1 MNIALIGHGTF
12 GKEIER
18 EALQRGHTVAAVY
31 TSRYPVGQY
40 LPKHERTIDCCID
53 VSVPAAVLT
62 NARTCAAAGI
72 PIVLGT
78 TGWQEYH
85 TEVLE
90 AVRNHDGTLIYG
102 SNFSIGAQMLFA
114 LVRAAAAMADRLPE
128 YDLSISEIHHARKA
142 DSPSGT
148 ALTLAREILARV
160 SRKTAL
166 HHPATGAIRP
176 HELSVASS
184 RIGSVPG
191 THSVLLHSPA
201 DEIELVH
208 RAHDRSGFAAGAVRA
223 AELTAR
229 YSGIHRFDELIQS
242 EFLTLSQ

>member
-18 EALQRGHTVAAVY
+18 EALQRGHSVAAVY
-31 TSRYPVGQY
+31 TSRFPVDQY
-40 LPKHERTIDCCID
+40 LPKNERTIDCCID
-53 VSVPAAVLT
+53 VSVPSAVLT
-62 NARTCAAAGI
+62 NVRTCAAAGI
-72 PIVLGT
+72 PMVLGT
-78 TGWQEYH
+78 TGWQEH
-85 TEVLE
+85 HSDLLE
-90 AVRNHDGTLIYG
+90 CVRNHNGTLIYG
-102 SNFSIGAQMLFA
+102 SNFSIGAQVLFT
-114 LVRAAAAMADRLPE
+114 LVRAAAAMAENLPE
-128 YDLSISEIHHARKA
+128 YDVAVSEVHHNRKA

-148 ALTLAREILARV
+148 ALTLAREILSLL

-166 HHPATGAIRP
+166 HHPATGPIRP
-176 HELSVASS
+176 HELSIAST

-191 THSVLLHSPA
+191 THSVLFHSAA

-229 YSGIHRFDELIQS
+229 ISGIHRFDELIQS
-242 EFLTLSQ
+242 EFLTSST